1 MKRGLILIPA
11 YNEADTITAVIE
23 RARAKVP
30 ELELVVVD
38 DGSSDATSS
47 LVKQLGVTVLIHP
60 FNLGY
65 GAALQTGYRYA
76 LDHSYDYAVQIDA
89 DGQHLPE
96 EIVRLAAPVVNDT
109 VDIALGS
116 RFHDAS
122 SYEMPALKRMGSMWF
137 GWLVRVTAGLHV
149 TDPTSGM
156 QALSRRALHLYASE
170 LFPSDYPDA
179 DVLVF
184 AKRHG
189 LRIEEV
195 PVAMEQRLDSA
206 SMHSGLSVFYYVY
219 KMTLSILMNLV
230 RPKIEP

>member
-1 MKRGLILIPA
+1 
-11 YNEADTITAVIE
+11 
-23 RARAKVP
+23 
-30 ELELVVVD
+30 
-38 DGSSDATSS
+38 
-47 LVKQLGVTVLIHP
+47 
-60 FNLGY
+60 
-65 GAALQTGYRYA
+65 
-76 LDHSYDYAVQIDA
+76 
-89 DGQHLPE
+89 
-96 EIVRLAAPVVNDT
+96 
-109 VDIALGS
+109 
-116 RFHDAS
+116 
-122 SYEMPALKRMGSMWF
+122 
-137 GWLVRVTAGLHV
+137 
-149 TDPTSGM
+149 M